1 MRIVADEHVDPEF
14 GTGAVKITPA
24 HDPNDFEIGK
34 RHNLE
39 FISIFT
45 EDGKIKN
52 GGDFDGQKRFDA
64 RYTVLQAL
72 KDKGLYVET
81 KDNPMQLPLCSRT
94 KDIIEPVLKPQ
105 WWMDVKD
112 MAKEALTAVEDG
124 RIKIRPETANASYR
138 RWMSNIQPWCLSRQ
152 LWWGHQIPAY
162 KVASESGEEI
172 GWIVARSS
180 EEADKKAKEKYSG
193 QNVSLTR
200 DEDVLDSKFIAYPQ
214 PDDQMC

>member
-1 MRIVADEHVDPEF
+1 MRIVADEHVDADF
-14 GTGAVKITPA
+14 GTGAVKVTPA

-112 MAKEALTAVEDG
+112 MAKEALMAVEDG

-162 KVASESGEEI
+162 KVVSETGEEL
-172 GWIVARSS
+172 GWIVARSA
-180 EEADKKAKEKYSG
+180 EEADKKVNEKYSG

-200 DEDVLDSKFIAYPQ
+200 DEDVLDSEYTPLQ
-214 PDDQMC
+214 GDLLVC